1 VKRVS
6 AKSHSGG
13 SLQLRSQILLLFIT
27 LAFIGSIS
35 FSQSIDAP
43 YEVGTWQ
50 GFRSVAIS
58 FTFDDGTPNQ
68 SAIALPMF
76 NQYGFKM
83 TLFTVIN
90 WGPNWA
96 ALQSAANAGHEI
108 ASHTMSHASLGSA
121 STDQYAELKNS
132 QVAIDSRI
140 TGQKCMTIAYPN
152 CVVGDKALCSQFYI
166 AARICSGQIE
176 SSTPADFMS
185 ISSFVCGTQG
195 SIQRSEDFFNKAV
208 SAMRTKGWV
217 VFLIHAIDGESG
229 YSPTSSVQLRG
240 ALDSLKAHTETYWV
254 TSFVNVARYIKE
266 RNSVSVKETAAS
278 DSAMTVRVTDTLPD
292 SIYNYPVTI
301 RRLLPS
307 SWSSASLTQGGK
319 NISVQI
325 VVENGTK
332 YLMFDVVP
340 DNGDITVRKSTT
352 TGVGSIGG
360 TIPSRS
366 TLKQNYPNPFS
377 ARGGSASGGNPST
390 AISYSLA
397 TAQEITLRVYNILGQ
412 VVTTLVDGYQG
423 PGEHEAVWRPGPL
436 PSGIYYYQ
444 LRTGSGT
451 ETRRLTL
458 LR

>member
-1 VKRVS
+1 
-6 AKSHSGG
+6 
-13 SLQLRSQILLLFIT
+13 
-27 LAFIGSIS
+27 
-35 FSQSIDAP
+35 
-43 YEVGTWQ
+43 
-50 GFRSVAIS
+50 VAVS
-58 FTFDDGTPNQ
+58 FTFDDGTANQ

-83 TLFTVIN
+83 TFFTVIN
-90 WGPNWA
+90 WGPNWVT
-96 ALQSAANAGHEI
+96 LQSAANNGHEI

-132 QVAIDSRI
+132 QDAINSRM
-140 TGQKCMTIAYPN
+140 TGQKCLTIAYPN

-176 SSTPADFMS
+176 SSTPADFMN

-195 SIQRSEDFFNKAV
+195 SIQRSEDFFNKAA

-217 VFLIHAIDGESG
+217 VFLIHAIDGDAG
-229 YSPTSSVQLRG
+229 YSPTSSTQLRG

-266 RNSVSVKETAAS
+266 RNSVSVKEIAAS
-278 DSAMTVRVTDTLPD
+278 DSAITVRVTDTLPD

-301 RRLLPS
+301 RRPLPS
-307 SWSSASLTQGGK
+307 TWSSASLTQSGK
-319 NISVQI
+319 NISAQI

-340 DNGDITVRKSTT
+340 DNGDISVRRSTT
-352 TGVGSIGG
+352 TDVGSIGG
-360 TIPSRS
+360 MPPSRS
-366 TLKQNYPNPFS
+366 TLMQNYPNPF
-377 ARGGSASGGNPST
+377 NPST
-390 AISYSLA
+390 VIRYSLQKA
-397 TAQEITLRVYNILGQ
+397 DEVTVKVFDIFGQELE
-412 VVTTLVDGYQG
+412 TLVRGYQTA
-423 PGEHEAVWRPGPL
+423 GEHQIVWQPNSL
-436 PSGIYYYQ
+436 PSGVYFCQ